1 MSVKNYNIQLPK
13 KDFLIIE
20 LKITENG
27 EVVELES
34 TDEIYFTVKRN
45 ATDENYV
52 FQKSLKDGITYNAST
67 KNYEIQINSN
77 DTKEMLQGQNA
88 GTYGY
93 DITIY
98 YNGNMPKQKVIGDF
112 KIGKKYTLNE
122 VI

>member
-1 MSVKNYNIQLPK
+1 MSVKNYNIQIPK
-13 KDFLIIE
+13 RDFLIIE

-45 ATDENYV
+45 ATDEKFI

-77 DTKEMLQGQNA
+77 DTKEMLQGENA

-98 YNGNMPKQKVIGDF
+98 YNGNMPKQKVIGKF
-112 KIGKKYTLNE
+112 EIGKKYTLNE